1 MRSIVQIVYWVWEST
16 MCGRFTLIQADE
28 LISTFNVT
36 LDRVPPPRYN
46 IAPSQP
52 LGVIVSQ
59 SGRQFRLM
67 SWGLIPSWTRDP
79 NASHRMI
86 NARLETAHEKPS
98 FRTAFRHRRC
108 LIPADG
114 FYEWKRIA
122 QQKQPFYFQLPDRPL
137 FAFAGLWDTW
147 QEIETCTILTTAANE
162 DMKPVHHRMPVIIS
176 PDFYEQWLDPWAQ
189 QTRQVLDLLSQM
201 PNPNLEA
208 YPVSTQVN
216 NAAFDGP
223 ECLQPL

>member
-1 MRSIVQIVYWVWEST
+1 
-16 MCGRFTLIQADE
+16 MCGRFTLTQPDAIA
-28 LISTFNVT
+28 STFNVT
-36 LDRVPPPRYN
+36 LDRIPPPRYN
-46 IAPSQP
+46 IAPTQP
-52 LGVIVSQ
+52 LGVIVNQ
-59 SGRQFRLM
+59 SGQHFRLM

-79 NASHRMI
+79 NATHRMI

-114 FYEWKRIA
+114 FYEWKQIDN
-122 QQKQPFYFQLPDRPL
+122 QKQPFYCQLQNQPL

-147 QEIETCTILTTAANE
+147 QEIETCTILTTAANA
-162 DMKPVHHRMPVIIS
+162 DMQPIHHRMPVIIN

-189 QTRQVLDLLSQM
+189 QNQQIHDLLDAM
-201 PNPNLEA
+201 PGQNLEVF
-208 YPVSTQVN
+208 PVSTQVN

>member
-1 MRSIVQIVYWVWEST
+1 
-16 MCGRFTLIQADE
+16 MCGRFTLTQPDAIA
-28 LISTFNVT
+28 STFGVT
-36 LDRVPPPRYN
+36 LDRIPPPRYN
-46 IAPSQP
+46 IAPTQP
-52 LGVIVSQ
+52 LGVIVNQ

-79 NASHRMI
+79 NTSNRMI

-114 FYEWKRIA
+114 FYEWKRMDH
-122 QQKQPFYFQLPDRPL
+122 QKQPFYFQLQHQPL
-137 FAFAGLWDTW
+137 FAFAGLWETW
-147 QEIETCTILTTAANE
+147 QEIETCTILTTAANP
-162 DMKPVHHRMPVIIS
+162 DIQPIHHRMPVIIT
-176 PDFYEQWLDPWAQ
+176 PDFYEQWLDPGIQ
-189 QTRQVLDLLSQM
+189 RNQPIHDLLKVM
-201 PNPNLEA
+201 PEPNLEVF
-208 YPVSTQVN
+208 PVSPQVN

>member
-1 MRSIVQIVYWVWEST
+1 
-16 MCGRFTLIQADE
+16 MCGRFTLTQPGAIAA
-28 LISTFNVT
+28 TFGVT
-36 LDRVPPPRYN
+36 LERLPPPRYN
-46 IAPSQP
+46 IAPTQP
-52 LGVIVSQ
+52 LGVIVHQ

-67 SWGLIPSWTRDP
+67 SWGLIPAWTREL

-86 NARLETAHEKPS
+86 NARLETAHQKPS

-114 FYEWKRIA
+114 FYEWKRIDDH
-122 QQKQPFYFQLPDRPL
+122 KQPFYVQLQNHAL

-147 QEIETCTILTTAANE
+147 QDIETCTILTTAANE
-162 DMKPVHHRMPVIIS
+162 DMQPIHHRMPVIIS

-189 QTRQVLDLLSQM
+189 QDQQVHEW
-201 PNPNLEA
+201 LEA
-208 YPVSTQVN
+208 MPQPNMEVFPVSARVN
-216 NAAFDGP
+216 NAALDGP